1 MSALCFGLALMEG
14 AREAPGGTKA
24 LARAFPAPV
33 AAEPR
38 P

>member
-1 MSALCFGLALMEG
+1 MSARRFELALLEG
-14 AREAPGGTKA
+14 ARVAPGGTKA